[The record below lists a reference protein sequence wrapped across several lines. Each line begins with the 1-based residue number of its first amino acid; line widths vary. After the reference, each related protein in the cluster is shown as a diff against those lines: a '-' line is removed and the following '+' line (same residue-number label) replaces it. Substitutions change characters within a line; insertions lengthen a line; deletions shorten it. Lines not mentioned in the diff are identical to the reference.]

1 LHNDKGEKNMTEIKA
16 PMPGTII
23 EVLIAPG
30 QNVDENQELLILES
44 MKMENPVCA
53 RDPGTVAEVRVKP
66 GDKVLAQQVL
76 LVME

>member
-1 LHNDKGEKNMTEIKA
+1 MTEIKA

-30 QNVDENQELLILES
+30 QNVAENQELLILES

>member
-1 LHNDKGEKNMTEIKA
+1 MTEIKA

-23 EVLIAPG
+23 EVLVAPG
-30 QNVDENQELLILES
+30 QHVAPRQELVILES

-53 RDPGTVAEVRVKP
+53 RDPGAVSEGRVKP

-76 LVME
+76 LVLE